1 MQFLPLQ
8 DLGMD
13 SQTHGTNCAT
23 NEHRVQSK
31 INNASAEGYN
41 TSGSNAA

>member
-1 MQFLPLQ
+1 MQVLPLQ

-23 NEHRVQSK
+23 DEHRVHSK
-31 INNASAEGYN
+31 INNASAEG
-41 TSGSNAA
+41 